1 VEGIVETLQVLH
13 GISADQSD
21 DLAEELPVA

>member
-1 VEGIVETLQVLH
+1 VETLQMLH